1 VFEQIVKNEEVWFSN
16 PLFMNDLDEMRFGL
30 VQGQSQFLQLRVID
44 EAAGSPIRAQSLREA
59 FQQFYSQFENDH
71 AFDTYV
77 FCLTEHPPEDTDGLL
92 SMWRGYGG
100 QGKGVAL
107 IFDSAATSRVDDSPL
122 LSVKVSYASTAER
135 IQMIDHLLNAWATIL
150 ASANLPDDQLY
161 VAAYAAFE
169 VIKLFALSTK
179 HNGFREEQE
188 WRVLYLS
195 DRDNRGLLKSWLGYS
210 IGPRGVEPKLKFKLQ
225 PIPDLSAPDLSLE
238 KLLVKILLGPNAS
251 SLLTKKSVERMLD
264 KAGRPNLA
272 SRVQSSTI
280 PLRPT

>member
-1 VFEQIVKNEEVWFSN
+1 
-16 PLFMNDLDEMRFGL
+16 
-30 VQGQSQFLQLRVID
+30 
-44 EAAGSPIRAQSLREA
+44 
-59 FQQFYSQFENDH
+59 
-71 AFDTYV
+71 
-77 FCLTEHPPEDTDGLL
+77 
-92 SMWRGYGG
+92 
-100 QGKGVAL
+100 
-107 IFDSAATSRVDDSPL
+107 
-122 LSVKVSYASTAER
+122 
-135 IQMIDHLLNAWATIL
+135 MIDHLLNAWATIL

-195 DRDNRGLLKSWLGYS
+195 DRDNRGLLKSWLGYT